1 MYIPCK
7 LYKNPIGIHIFPISI
22 DHSHSFVLP
31 KLVLIAMNK
40 RTYQSDN
47 TDKRRRVDISL
58 LNLPTDILIICFQQL
73 SPIDITNL
81 SSVNKQH
88 REELICFVFHKI
100 KCTWYDLTK
109 LEPFSIIIGL
119 NRFIS
124 QVRIV
129 DSYSYGE
136 WQIDIF
142 PILHTYFPNLTR
154 LLVNS
159 SSSSNWLKYR
169 ESADIT
175 CLTLYYEAGHHESE
189 AAASLISNTNNPK
202 RISHK
207 LASTNAKLFNL
218 SHLDKMP
225 NLTTLTLNNYHF
237 NWENETGLYLSHLS
251 KLVLVDCTWEY
262 PFDLSQ
268 FNINNSLNKLFI
280 QYTNNNSFIL
290 LERFTKFLENP
301 MNSQYT
307 AIQELSILFTNFDHL
322 WLKPLSTKQLARFI
336 GNHFPDLIYLRLSGW
351 LLNLKNFNSYMSLLE
366 DNNLKVLD
374 LCITDSSS
382 SPNNDRLIYDILQ
395 NSKNRFPWMK
405 LLLRASLHHFSH
417 H

>member
-1 MYIPCK
+1 
-7 LYKNPIGIHIFPISI
+7 
-22 DHSHSFVLP
+22 
-31 KLVLIAMNK
+31 MNK
-40 RTYQSDN
+40 RSYQSDN

-58 LNLPTDILIICFQQL
+58 LNLPTDILVICFQQL
-73 SPIDITNL
+73 SSTDITNL
-81 SSVNKQH
+81 SCVSKQY
-88 REELICFVFHKI
+88 REELIHFVFNKI
-100 KCTWYDLTK
+100 KCTWYDLIK
-109 LEPFSIIIGL
+109 LDPLSVINGL

-142 PILHTYFPNLTR
+142 PVLHTYFPNLSR

-169 ESADIT
+169 KSNAIT
-175 CLTLYYEAGHHESE
+175 GLTLYYEAGHHESE
-189 AAASLISNTNNPK
+189 IATNLLSSANNPK

-207 LASTNAKLFNL
+207 LVSTNAKLFNL
-218 SHLDKMP
+218 FHLDNMP

-237 NWENETGLYLSHLS
+237 NWENDASSHLTHLS
-251 KLVLVDCTWEY
+251 KLSLIDCTWEY

-268 FNINNSLNKLFI
+268 FNINNSLTQLLI

-290 LERFTKFLENP
+290 SERFTKFLENP
-301 MNSQYT
+301 TNFQRT
-307 AIQELSILFTNFDHL
+307 AIQELSILFTKFDTS

-336 GNHFPDLIYLRLSGW
+336 GDNFPNLIYLRLSGW

-382 SPNNDRLIYDILQ
+382 STDRDNLIHNILQ
-395 NSKNRFPWMK
+395 QSRTHFPWMK
-405 LLLRASLHHFSH
+405 LALRTSLYHSSPH
-417 H
+417 

>member
-1 MYIPCK
+1 
-7 LYKNPIGIHIFPISI
+7 
-22 DHSHSFVLP
+22 
-31 KLVLIAMNK
+31 MNK
-40 RTYQSDN
+40 RPYQSDN

-58 LNLPTDILIICFQQL
+58 LNLPTDILVICFQQL
-73 SPIDITNL
+73 SSTDIINL
-81 SSVNKQH
+81 SCVSKRY
-88 REELICFVFHKI
+88 REELIRFVFNKI
-100 KCTWYDLTK
+100 KCTWYDLAR
-109 LEPFSIIIGL
+109 LDPLSVINGL
-119 NRFIS
+119 NQFIS

-142 PILHTYFPNLTR
+142 PVLHTFFPNLSR

-169 ESADIT
+169 ESTVIT
-175 CLTLYYEAGHHESE
+175 SLTLYYEAGHHESE
-189 AAASLISNTNNPK
+189 IATNLLSGTNNPK

-207 LASTNAKLFNL
+207 LVSTNAKLFNL
-218 SHLDKMP
+218 FHLDNMP

-237 NWENETGLYLSHLS
+237 NWEHDASSHLTHLN
-251 KLVLVDCTWEY
+251 KLSLIDCTWEY

-268 FNINNSLNKLFI
+268 FNINNSLTQLLI

-301 MNSQYT
+301 TNFQRT
-307 AIQELSILFTNFDHL
+307 AIQELSILFTKFNNL

-336 GNHFPDLIYLRLSGW
+336 GDHFPNLIYLRLSGW

-382 SPNNDRLIYDILQ
+382 STDRDNLIHNILQ
-395 NSKNRFPWMK
+395 QSRTHFPWMK
-405 LLLRASLHHFSH
+405 LALRTSLNHSSPH
-417 H
+417 